1 MLAHKFG
8 GSAVVRFVVSVLAGM
23 LLFIVLIPV
32 LLFGDDGGGGA
43 AFAGTGGAL
52 REDAKIPAEY
62 RPHIEQAAQQCP
74 QLTPALLAAQ
84 LKQESEWNP
93 RAVSEVG
100 AQGLAQ
106 FMPGTWT
113 SYGVDGNGDG
123 RKDPFDP
130 IDAIHSMAN
139 YDCVVVKEVA
149 GIPGDPIDLM
159 LAAYNAGPYA
169 VRKYQG
175 VPPYAQTQE
184 YVRIIKASAAELAAP
199 LAATGEGITAI
210 IAWAQQQLG
219 TSYSYGGDC
228 TDAHGTDM
236 ARHCDCSSLMQ
247 MAYLRGAGLKLPRD
261 TYGQIDA
268 GPKVTGQPLL
278 PGDLVFPNTGH
289 VGMYVGSI
297 PGFGDDTIIEAPKTG
312 FNVRYAHFRDS
323 GYWSKGV
330 VVRPSVLAQ
339 LATAP
344 PANGGGGE
352 GEGGWTL
359 PLASYTLT
367 ARFGQSGDRWANN
380 HTGLDFAADEGTNVR
395 AVGAGEI
402 VEAGWAGAYGNRL
415 VLRHPDGTV
424 TWYCHLSSFVRS
436 QGGVQSGETIAKVG
450 ATGNVTG
457 PHLHL
462 EVRPGGGAPIDP
474 YTWLQ
479 GKALKP

>member
-1 MLAHKFG
+1 M
-8 GSAVVRFVVSVLAGM
+8 VRFVVSVLAGM
-23 LLFIVLIPV
+23 LLFMVLVPV
-32 LLFGDDGGGGA
+32 LLLGGGDSG
-43 AFAGTGGAL
+43 GVTLTGSGGAL

-62 RPHIEQAAQQCP
+62 RPHIEQAATKCP
-74 QLTPALLAAQ
+74 ELNPALLAAQ
-84 LKQESEWNP
+84 LKQESAWDP
-93 RAVSEVG
+93 RAVSNVG

-113 SYGVDGNGDG
+113 TYGVDGNNDG

-130 IDAIHSMAN
+130 IDAIYSMAN
-139 YDCVVVKEVA
+139 YDCVVLKEVA
-149 GIPGDPIDLM
+149 GIPGDPIELM
-159 LAAYNAGPYA
+159 LAAYNAGPGA

-175 VPPYAQTQE
+175 IPPYAQTQE
-184 YVRIIKASAAELAAP
+184 YVRIIKATAAELAA
-199 LAATGEGITAI
+199 AAASAETGEGMTAI

-228 TDAHGTDM
+228 TDAHGPNM

-278 PGDLVFPNTGH
+278 PGDLVFPNEGH
-289 VGMYVGSI
+289 VGMYVGTI

-339 LATAP
+339 LAAVAP
-344 PANGGGGE
+344 LAKTGGGE
-352 GEGGWTL
+352 GQGGWTL

-367 ARFGQSGDRWANN
+367 ARFGQSGDRWAHN
-380 HTGLDFAADEGTNVR
+380 HTGLDFAAGEGTDVR
-395 AVGAGEI
+395 AVGGGEI
-402 VEAGWAGAYGNRL
+402 VEAAWAGAYGNRI
-415 VLRHPDGTV
+415 VLRHGDGTL
-424 TWYCHLSSFVRS
+424 TWYCHLSSFVRP
-436 QGGVQSGETIAKVG
+436 QGSVATGEIIAKVG
-450 ATGNVTG
+450 STGNVTG

-474 YTWLQ
+474 YAWLQ